1 MTYTTPKMFEET
13 LAYMER
19 GANNFFKKKLMLKIL
34 CTIGAFRTLG
44 MTFANCALKLIP
56 NSLI

>member
-1 MTYTTPKMFEET
+1 MTYITPKMFEET
-13 LAYMER
+13 LAYRER
-19 GANNFFKKKLMLKIL
+19 GANKFFLKKLMLKVL
-34 CTIGAFRTLG
+34 CTIGAFRTLA